1 MNSKFMNCNRILSRL
16 LLLCLVCRVAAA
28 VDFAP
33 LEETARAELKRNR
46 VPGCAVAVVQDGRIA
61 LAGGF
66 GTTCIEE
73 GRPVTAD
80 TLFRIG
86 STTKMFTAATVVGLA
101 EEGKLDLSKPVGDYV
116 KDLHPALARV
126 TIHQLLTHTAGF
138 NDPNAHYGPH
148 DDTALGVGLR
158 ARDQRLVFVEPGVIY
173 SYANVGFWL
182 AGLLAEEMAGKPY
195 ADVVK
200 ERVLKPLGMVRST
213 FRPTEAMTWPFAVGH
228 DPEGLAPPKVVR
240 PLGDNAAVWPAG
252 QLFTTANEF
261 ARWCMAFMDG
271 GKLEGSQALS
281 PYVIT
286 QLSTPH
292 VPIPGSDSHYGY
304 GLSIRKHDGLT
315 WLSHSGSRLGY
326 GSQMRMCPEKKFA
339 VVILCNKT
347 AANLPRVADKAAELV
362 LGVAPEPPGPHK
374 PLPMTPEEM
383 QRYIGKYS
391 SGLSRTE
398 LSIKDDKLTAT
409 PGGEVTKVG
418 DNRFTC
424 GATEDG
430 PATTFQLVP
439 GADGQPAFLFRKSRA
454 LKRL

>member
-1 MNSKFMNCNRILSRL
+1 MNRNRVLSQL
-16 LLLCLVCRVAAA
+16 LVLSLVCRVAVAI
-28 VDFAP
+28 DFAS
-33 LEETARAELKRNR
+33 LEETARVELRRNR
-46 VPGCAVAVVQDGRIA
+46 VPGCAVAVVQDGHVA
-61 LAGGF
+61 LAEGF

-73 GRPVTAD
+73 GRPVTTD

-116 KDLHPALARV
+116 KGLHPALARV

-148 DDTALGVGLR
+148 DDTALGAGLR
-158 ARDQRLVFVEPGVIY
+158 ARDERLVFTEPGTIY
-173 SYANVGFWL
+173 SYANAGYWL
-182 AGLLAEEMAGKPY
+182 AGLLAEEITGKPY

-200 ERVLKPLGMVRST
+200 ERVLKPLGMIRST

-228 DPEGLAPPKVVR
+228 DPEGRAPSKVVR
-240 PLGDNAAVWPAG
+240 PLGDNAAGWPAG

-261 ARWCMAFMDG
+261 ARWCMAFMDS

-292 VPIPGSDSHYGY
+292 VPIPGDDRHYGY

-315 WLSHSGSRLGY
+315 WLSHTGSRLGY

-339 VVILCNKT
+339 VIILCNKT
-347 AANLPRVADKAAELV
+347 AANLPRGADKAAELV
-362 LGVAPEPPGPHK
+362 LGVAPEPTEPRE
-374 PLPMTPEEM
+374 PLPMTLEEM
-383 QRYIGKYS
+383 QRYAGKYS
-391 SGLSRTE
+391 SGTSRSELAVKDGKLSA
-398 LSIKDDKLTAT
+398 S

-418 DNRFTC
+418 DNRFIW

-430 PATTFQLVP
+430 PTTTFQLVP
-439 GADGQPAFLFRKSRA
+439 GADGQPAFLVRKGRA